1 MFPITIYKIKEDF
14 RNTVGE
20 PFLPNAL
27 IKMQYYKSGIKLTTK
42 LNNRIFRKF
51 YTYRYI
57 NRLKTQSRPINSL
70 RDWGNTAA
78 KVWQAIIDGDY
89 ETPHY

>member
-1 MFPITIYKIKEDF
+1 MFPITIYRIKEDF
-14 RNTVGE
+14 RNTVGK
-20 PFLPNAL
+20 PFLSDAL
-27 IKMQYYKSGIKLTTK
+27 IKMRYYKSGVKLTTK
-42 LNNRIFRKF
+42 LDNRTFRQF

-57 NRLKTQSRPINSL
+57 KRLKAQSKTTNSL

-78 KVWQAIIDGDY
+78 EVWEAYNDGDY